1 MAALFEEIQQRCNQM
16 CSCVESGPS
25 LFLLQEHRLGSL
37 VAQIVQNDRLWRRGE
52 LSLWLFSMTI
62 PSLGVVSELVGLG
75 CCHHRLFEYCG
86 QYGEAIQ
93 NGDSVAEKKPIPG
106 NLPIPGLACRE
117 TDE

>member
-1 MAALFEEIQQRCNQM
+1 VAALFEEIQQRCNQM

-75 CCHHRLFEYCG
+75 CCHHRLFEYCVES
-86 QYGEAIQ
+86 GEAIQ
-93 NGDSVAEKKPIPG
+93 
-106 NLPIPGLACRE
+106 RE
-117 TDE
+117 LFRMEW

>member
-75 CCHHRLFEYCG
+75 CCHHRLWWNYS
-86 QYGEAIQ
+86 
-93 NGDSVAEKKPIPG
+93 NGDSVAEKSQPTNKPWKSQSQLELI
-106 NLPIPGLACRE
+106 CQE